1 MRNSNVPQI
10 DVIIT
15 VYMPDEKLKRLLSG
29 LHHQSVSPARIILI
43 NTERQYWSDG
53 WIKELPEAEV
63 HHVRA
68 EEYDHGGTRRM
79 GAELSDAEYMVFMTQ
94 DAIPADE
101 KLLENLYHT
110 MQDETVAVAYA
121 RQLSHADCSVLDAY
135 TRSFNYPEESRKKMA
150 SDIETMGIK
159 AFFCSDVCAIYRK
172 KDYLE
177 LGGFPE
183 KVIFN
188 EDMIFARKALDA
200 GKAVYYAATARVY
213 HSHNYTNMQQFRR
226 NFDLAVSQ
234 AQNPAVFAGIKSE
247 SEGIRMVKSTAAY
260 LLKTGK
266 WYLIPKL
273 VMNSAAKYMGY
284 LLGKNYQKLP
294 KKLVVAL
301 SSNKNYWR

>member
-1 MRNSNVPQI
+1 MRNNDTPQI

-15 VYMPDEKLKRLLSG
+15 VYKPDEKFRHLVSG
-29 LHHQSVSPARIILI
+29 LHHQSMPPARIILI
-43 NTERQYWSDG
+43 NTERQYWREE
-53 WIKELPEAEV
+53 WIKGLTEAEV
-63 HHVRA
+63 HHVKA
-68 EEYDHGGTRRM
+68 SQYDHGGTRRM

-94 DAIPADE
+94 DAIPTDERLLE
-101 KLLENLYHT
+101 KLYQA
-110 MQDETVAVAYA
+110 MRDEDVAVAYG
-121 RQLSHADCSVLDAY
+121 RQLPHADCNALDAY
-135 TRSFNYPEESRKKMA
+135 TRSFNYPEVSRKKTR

-177 LGGFPE
+177 LGGFPG
-183 KVIFN
+183 KAIFN

-200 GKAVYYAATARVY
+200 GKAVYYAAEAKVY
-213 HSHNYTNMQQFRR
+213 HSHNYTNMQQLRR

-234 AQNPAVFAGIKSE
+234 AQNPEVFGGIKSE
-247 SEGIRMVKSTAAY
+247 SEGIRMVKSTAKY
-260 LLKTGK
+260 LVKNGK
-266 WYLIPKL
+266 WYLLPKL

-284 LLGKNYQKLP
+284 LLGKNYAKLP